1 MLLHAGKVGEVH
13 AEVAGE
19 EGRGQEEDGDERELL
34 HGFVLVGRDGVEDE
48 VDHVVGGVAH
58 LVDVCDDERRVVEDV
73 GEVGVRERADG
84 DGGGGGGAVGG
95 AGVGVRAGGVAVV
108 AEGVDEVDGRV
119 DVCAEL
125 GDFAGEDVEGLGV
138 LDGGFGEDVE
148 FEFVDGVAVGVG
160 DGDGEVDDGV
170 DDGLDDHAGV
180 AAAAERGFGAAEAV
194 DDGPFDVVGG
204 LLEEGDDGVVGGEED
219 RDLFDGD
226 GDVLF
231 REGGVLFHE
240 FVAFLVRAAV
250 VLLEG
255 SDGYIRGSPCPI
267 HSVRRAVAVLQAIM
281 ALRSFAI

>member
-1 MLLHAGKVGEVH
+1 MLLHADKVGEVH

-19 EGRGQEEDGDERELL
+19 EGHGQEEDGDERELL

-48 VDHVVGGVAH
+48 VDHVVCGVAH

-73 GEVGVRERADG
+73 GEVGVREGGDG
-84 DGGGGGGAVGG
+84 DGGGGGGAGGG
-95 AGVGVRAGGVAVV
+95 AGVGAGGVAVV
-108 AEGVDEVDGRV
+108 AEGVDEVDGGV

-138 LDGGFGEDVE
+138 FDGGFGEDVE

-219 RDLFDGD
+219 GDLFDGD
-226 GDVLF
+226 GDFLF

-240 FVAFLVRAAV
+240 FVAFLVGAAV

-255 SDGYIRGSPCPI
+255 SDGYIRGSPCHS
-267 HSVRRAVAVLQAIM
+267 HSVRCAVAVLQAIM
-281 ALRSFAI
+281 PRRRFAI